1 MNEGENRSGRRG
13 LFEESYMRVIS
24 LILLG
29 ATVASCTTAPPQ
41 SSRSERGQQELQQLI
56 AGKVAQPPVNCLPYY
71 HSSSSG
77 DMTIIDDST
86 VAFRTGPGRVY
97 IAHMLGSCSNLGGAG
112 PYALVTRQSGPNQL
126 CHGDIAE
133 VVDTMAHVTVGSCA
147 FGDFVP
153 YVKPGA

>member
-1 MNEGENRSGRRG
+1 
-13 LFEESYMRVIS
+13 MRVIS

-29 ATVASCTTAPPQ
+29 AAVASCTTAPAEP
-41 SSRSERGQQELQQLI
+41 SHSAKGQQELQELV
-56 AGKVAQPPVNCLPYY
+56 AGKVAQPAVSCLPYY
-71 HSSSSG
+71 HSNSG
-77 DMTIIDDST
+77 DMTVIDQST

-97 IAHMLGSCSNLGGAG
+97 VAHMLGSCNNLGSAG
-112 PYALVTRQSGPNQL
+112 PYALVTHQSGTGQL

-133 VVDTMAHVTVGSCA
+133 VVDTLAHVTVGSCA